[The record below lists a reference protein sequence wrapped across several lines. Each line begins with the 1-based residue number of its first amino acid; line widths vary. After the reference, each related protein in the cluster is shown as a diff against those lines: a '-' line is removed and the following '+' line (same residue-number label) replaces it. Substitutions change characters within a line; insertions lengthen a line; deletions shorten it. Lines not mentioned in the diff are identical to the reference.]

1 MFKRLYILFI
11 LLFSFP
17 FITGMGAKP
26 QSAPPKAEAEKV
38 KEVQGLA
45 AGMQSMIP
53 SHEYGNVIMKRY
65 TGEGQPIRAVVFPHW
80 LHRTQF
86 VCKVCHLDLGF
97 KMKSGAND
105 IKMGDMFEGKW
116 CGACH
121 NGTVAFAATEC
132 DRCHSDGIVVK
143 ENSNF
148 YEVTK
153 GFPSD
158 GHGNKINW
166 VKAMDEGKFKPKAS
180 LQGDEQMISI
190 DMDVKMVLKESV
202 MPDVVYPHKAHTQIL
217 GCDNCHP
224 NIFKQQAGANPT
236 TMNKIYGGEYCG
248 VCHGR
253 VAFPFEDCFRCHSS
267 KQTATQVDRP
277 KTEGKD

>member
-1 MFKRLYILFI
+1 MFKRLSIVLI
-11 LLFSFP
+11 LLLSFP

-26 QSAPPKAEAEKV
+26 KSTPQKADE
-38 KEVQGLA
+38 KEVKGLA
-45 AGMQSMIP
+45 AGMQNMIP
-53 SHEYGNVIMKRY
+53 PHDYGNVIMKRY
-65 TGEGQPIRAVVFPHW
+65 SGEGQPIRAVVFPHW
-80 LHRTQF
+80 LHRTKF

-148 YEVTK
+148 YEVTN

-166 VKAMDEGKFKPKAS
+166 VKAMDEGKFKPKTS
-180 LQGDEQMISI
+180 LQGDEEMISM
-190 DMDVKMVLKESV
+190 DLDVKMALKEPV
-202 MPDVVYPHKAHTQIL
+202 MPDILYPHKPHTQVL
-217 GCDNCHP
+217 GCANCHP
-224 NIFKQQAGANPT
+224 NIFKQQAGANPV
-236 TMNKIYGGEYCG
+236 TMNRIYGGESCG

-253 VAFPFEDCFRCHSS
+253 VAFPFEDCFRCHSI
-267 KQTATQVDRP
+267 KQVDRP

>member
-1 MFKRLYILFI
+1 MFKRLSILLI

-26 QSAPPKAEAEKV
+26 QAAAPEAVAVREIY
-38 KEVQGLA
+38 QGLA
-45 AGMQSMIP
+45 AGMQGMIP
-53 SHEYGNVIMKRY
+53 PHEYGNVIMKRY
-65 TGEGQPIRAVVFPHW
+65 TGEEQPIRAVVFPHW

-97 KMKSGAND
+97 KMKSGTND
-105 IKMGDMFEGKW
+105 IKMGDIFEGKW

-121 NGTVAFAATEC
+121 NGTLGFAATEC

-143 ENSNF
+143 ENKNF

-166 VKAMDEGKFKPKAS
+166 VKAIDEGKFKPKTS
-180 LQGDEQMISI
+180 LQGDEEMISM
-190 DMDVKMVLKESV
+190 DLDVKMVLKEPV
-202 MPDVVYPHKAHTQIL
+202 MPDIQYPHKPHTQIL

-224 NIFKQQAGANPT
+224 NIFKQQAGANPV
-236 TMNKIYGGEYCG
+236 TMNRIYGGESCG

-253 VAFPFEDCFRCHSS
+253 VAFPFEDCFRCHSF
-267 KQTATQVDRP
+267 KQVDRP